1 MMTETKKNLFRTLVE
16 ILEELEDDEEKDRL
30 KEAIDSETRDLSNIE
45 LRDTLNCVVM
55 ALLDIQNQIIKASG
69 VMQIVKLE
77 EEAKAKVRELEIKNN
92 RR

>member
-1 MMTETKKNLFRTLVE
+1 MTETKKNLFRTLVE